1 MTLNVKRCLC
11 GSVACMPISMR
22 YWFGLPL
29 INGRDVRFQRN
40 NTHHQSWVTYCIL
53 WVCIAEDRE
62 GQFSKGWSVQY
73 VHRFC
78 SRVEWFFQKKM
89 LDTCLVSLSFFR
101 TQFQNFPFK
110 TAKKTY
116 FLSLRL
122 ARMYSV
128 TFFKANNEKKEIF
141 LFLWPSSKTVRSF
154 GGPKN
159 VIKKIL
165 YGDCSCM

>member
-53 WVCIAEDRE
+53 WVCRAEDCE

-73 VHRFC
+73 VHWFC
-78 SRVEWFFQKKM
+78 SRVEWFFKKKM
-89 LDTCLVSLSFFR
+89 LDTCLVSPSFFR

-128 TFFKANNEKKEIF
+128 TFFKLSMKRKKF
-141 LFLWPSSKTVRSF
+141 FVSSDPAQKQF
-154 GGPKN
+154 AHLGGLK
-159 VIKKIL
+159 
-165 YGDCSCM
+165 M